1 MYDMILVFADFTDS
15 DQLLSVLVDYFQF
28 VLVPL

>member
-15 DQLLSVLVDYFQF
+15 DQLLSVLADYFQF